1 MSFPSGNILKYKS
14 LSYLFILSLFT
25 AALISCSDTRELKI
39 SILET
44 TDLHG
49 FILPYDFV
57 EKKPLDVSLAHAATY
72 IKAARLEKDAVFLL
86 DGGDNL
92 QGQPVVYYYNYIDT
106 VSPHIMSVAFN
117 WLEYDAVTAGN
128 HDIEAGHSVYDRLVE
143 EYNFPMLA
151 ANAIN
156 MQTGKPYFQPYV
168 ILERKGIRVAV
179 MGLITPDIPT
189 WLPEE
194 LYSGMEFRDMV
205 ETAKLWMPE
214 IIKQKPDLVVGL
226 FHSGWDHETR
236 EKNASD
242 ENGSAAVAFSV
253 PGFDIIFTGHD
264 HRVASEKF
272 VNIAGDTLLVL
283 NGGSWS
289 ENIACA
295 DITISLEK
303 FKGKRQKNVSGKII
317 EVSTLEPDAE
327 FVKHFKV
334 QEKIINDY
342 SNKVIGNSASTI
354 STRDS
359 YFGSSAFV
367 DMIHAIQLEITG
379 ADISFAAPLSFDVK
393 IAEGP
398 VTAGDMF
405 KLYRFENKL
414 YTMRMTGEE
423 IRKYLE
429 YSYSEWLSSMKG
441 PGDLL
446 LKYRLGKDGKP
457 LKMNGRAWL
466 RNQSYNFDS
475 AVGIDYLVDVSR
487 PEGER
492 VIIKSFTDG
501 RPFEMNMSYSVAIN
515 SYRGNGGG
523 GHITEGAG
531 IKKDDLFSRLVS
543 STDRDLRYYI
553 LKSIESKGVIDP
565 VSFNNWKIVPEKWV
579 ENAVRREKSLL
590 FGTTN

>member
-1 MSFPSGNILKYKS
+1 MSSSSDNIMKHKS
-14 LSYLFILSLFT
+14 LIYLLISSLFT
-25 AALISCSDTRELKI
+25 ATLISCSDSSDLKI

-72 IKAARLEKDAVFLL
+72 IRAARQEKDVVFLL

-128 HDIEAGHSVYDRLVE
+128 HDIEAGHSVYDRLIE

-156 MQTGKPYFQPYV
+156 RENGKPYFQPYV
-168 ILERKGIRVAV
+168 ILERKGVRVAV
-179 MGLITPDIPT
+179 LGLITPAIPT

-194 LYSGMEFRDMV
+194 LYSGIEFRDMV
-205 ETAKLWMPE
+205 ETASIWMTE

-226 FHSGWDHETR
+226 FHSGWNHEKR
-236 EKNASD
+236 EQDTFD
-242 ENGSAAVAFSV
+242 ENGSAAVAYNV

-272 VNIAGDTLLVL
+272 VNIAGDTLLIL

-289 ENIACA
+289 ENIA
-295 DITISLEK
+295 
-303 FKGKRQKNVSGKII
+303 
-317 EVSTLEPDAE
+317 STLEPDVE
-327 FVKHFKV
+327 FVNQFKV
-334 QEKIINDY
+334 REKIINDY
-342 SNKVIGNSASTI
+342 ANKVIGNSTSTI

-367 DMIHAIQLEITG
+367 DMIHAIQMEITG

-429 YSYSEWLSSMKG
+429 YSYSEWLSTMKG

-457 LKMNGRAWL
+457 LKTDGRAWL

-492 VIIKSFTDG
+492 VIIKSFTNG
-501 RPFEMNMSYSVAIN
+501 HPFELNMSYSVALN

-531 IKKDDLFSRLVS
+531 IKKDDLFSRLIS
-543 STDRDLRYYI
+543 STERDLRYYI
-553 LKSIESKGVIDP
+553 LKSIESKGIISP
-565 VSFNNWKIVPEKWV
+565 VSFNNWKIVPENWV
-579 ENAVRREKSLL
+579 ENAVPHEKSLL